1 NRCNKKLDIC
11 NNQSPKMHVCEDVI
25 VRCHLYKNEYK
36 EI

>member
-1 NRCNKKLDIC
+1 
-11 NNQSPKMHVCEDVI
+11 KMHVCEDVI

>member
-1 NRCNKKLDIC
+1 
-11 NNQSPKMHVCEDVI
+11 HVCEDVI

>member
-1 NRCNKKLDIC
+1 
-11 NNQSPKMHVCEDVI
+11 MHVCEDVI

>member
-1 NRCNKKLDIC
+1 
-11 NNQSPKMHVCEDVI
+11 PKMHVCEDVI